1 MLRRI
6 VTAGSKLAFNI
17 LYKARRKSERAC
29 EIVFL
34 SRRTDAPSY
43 DYEQLGLEFER
54 RGWRVTMHLKKVTGA
69 NMISYVF
76 HVLEEIK
83 LLGRCKLAV
92 IDRYDPVVSLL
103 DFECEV
109 ASDAETAAG
118 GGSAGRGG
126 VHHASEPACGAGLDG
141 SQGSRNATMRE
152 LRNVEF
158 PLEPVIL
165 QMWHAFGAFKKFGYQ
180 SIGTPEGHSADFTH
194 SYSIHRNYSW
204 VMCSGAGVREQ
215 FAEAFSCPVDRVVA
229 LDRPEY
235 DELTALAARRSA
247 KRRAEGERPFCVL
260 MAPTLRI
267 NDESAHPFRDLYR
280 ARETFEDRLDVQV
293 TWSFHPLEEGM
304 PAPGNVSD
312 ALLECD
318 CVVTDY
324 SSIVYEAYLL
334 GVPVVF
340 YVPDIDEYRLSPGL
354 NTDPVCTSPGLCAQ
368 TPQELVEMLRA
379 LSINPEA
386 YDSGALASFVGGA
399 FDVDDDRSAGS
410 AASRLADFLVASC
423 R

>member
-6 VTAGSKLAFNI
+6 VTGASKLAFNI
-17 LYKARRKSERAC
+17 LYKVQRKSERAS

-34 SRRTDAPSY
+34 SRRIDAPSY
-43 DYEQLGLEFER
+43 DYEQLGREFER

-69 NMISYVF
+69 NMIPYAF

-103 DFECEV
+103 DFECE
-109 ASDAETAAG
+109 AAG
-118 GGSAGRGG
+118 DGKVAAGRQVAADGG
-126 VHHASEPACGAGLDG
+126 ARKAAAHANGEGAQG
-141 SQGSRNATMRE
+141 SQNALGRE
-152 LRNVEF
+152 VRNVEF
-158 PLEPVIL
+158 PDKPVIL

-180 SIGTPEGHSADFTH
+180 SVDTPEGHSADFTS
-194 SYSIHRNYSW
+194 SYRIHRNYSW
-204 VMCSGAGVREQ
+204 VMCSGTGVREQ
-215 FAEAFSCPVDRVVA
+215 FAEAFSCPVERVVA

-235 DELTALAARRSA
+235 DELAALAARRSA
-247 KRRAEGERPFCVL
+247 LSREGRRFSVL

-267 NDESAHPFRDLYR
+267 NNESQHPFRDLYR
-280 ARETFEDRLDVQV
+280 ARDSFEERVDAQV
-293 TWSFHPLEEGM
+293 KWSFHPLEEGM

-312 ALLECD
+312 DLLECD

-324 SSIVYEAYLL
+324 SSIVYEAHLL

-340 YVPDIDEYRLSPGL
+340 YVPDIDEYRVSPGL
-354 NTDPVCTSPGLCAQ
+354 NTDPVLTSPGLCARA
-368 TPQELVEMLRA
+368 PQELAAMLCQLA
-379 LSINPEA
+379 KDPSA
-386 YDSGALASFVGGA
+386 YDAEALAQFVGKA
-399 FDVDDDRSAGS
+399 FDVDDDRAAGS
-410 AASRLADFLVASC
+410 AASRLADFLIGRC

>member
-6 VTAGSKLAFNI
+6 VTGASKLAFNI
-17 LYKARRKSERAC
+17 LYKVQRKSERAS

-34 SRRTDAPSY
+34 SRRTNAPSY
-43 DYEQLGLEFER
+43 DYEQLGREFER
-54 RGWRVTMHLKKVTGA
+54 RGWRVTMHLKKVTGS
-69 NMISYVF
+69 NMIPYTF

-103 DFECEV
+103 DFECESAGDAEV
-109 ASDAETAAG
+109 ASGTEAA
-118 GGSAGRGG
+118 A
-126 VHHASEPACGAGLDG
+126 HANGEGAHG
-141 SQGSRNATMRE
+141 SQNALGRE
-152 LRNVEF
+152 IRNVEF
-158 PLEPVIL
+158 PSKPVIL

-180 SIGTPEGHSADFTH
+180 SVDTPEGHSADFTS
-194 SYSIHRNYSW
+194 SYRIHRNYSW

-215 FAEAFSCPVDRVVA
+215 FAEAFSCPVERVVA

-235 DELTALAARRSA
+235 DELAALAARRSA
-247 KRRAEGERPFCVL
+247 LSREDRRFNVL

-267 NDESAHPFRDLYR
+267 NDESQHPFRDLYR
-280 ARETFEDRLDVQV
+280 ARENFEERIDAQV
-293 TWSFHPLEEGM
+293 KWSFHPLEEGM

-312 ALLECD
+312 DLLECD

-324 SSIVYEAYLL
+324 SSIAYEAHLL

-340 YVPDIDEYRLSPGL
+340 YVPDIDEYRVSPGL
-354 NTDPVCTSPGLCAQ
+354 NTDPVFTSPELCAR
-368 TPQELVEMLRA
+368 TPQELAALLRQLA
-379 LSINPEA
+379 EDPSA
-386 YDSGALASFVGGA
+386 YDVEALARFVGKA
-399 FDVDDDRSAGS
+399 FDVDDDRAAGS
-410 AASRLADFLVASC
+410 AASRLADFLIGRC

>member
-6 VTAGSKLAFNI
+6 VTGASKLAFNI
-17 LYKARRKSERAC
+17 LYKAQRKRDRAC

-34 SRRTDAPSY
+34 SRRIDAPSY
-43 DYEQLGLEFER
+43 DYEQLGREFER
-54 RGWRVTMHLKKVTGA
+54 RGWHVTMHLKKVTGV
-69 NMISYVF
+69 NMIPYAF
-76 HVLEEIK
+76 HVLKEIK

-103 DFECEV
+103 DFECETFDDSRVV
-109 ASDAETAAG
+109 AGEGDFD
-118 GGSAGRGG
+118 RGG
-126 VHHASEPACGAGLDG
+126 TQCASAHADDAGLDSPQG
-141 SQGSRNATMRE
+141 SQDVQRRE
-152 LRNVEF
+152 MRNVEF

-180 SIGTPEGHSADFTH
+180 SIGTPEGHSADFTR

-215 FAEAFSCPVDRVVA
+215 FAEAFSCPVERVVA

-235 DELTALAARRSA
+235 DELTALAARRSVI
-247 KRRAEGERPFCVL
+247 RRGEGERPFSVL

-280 ARETFEDRLDVQV
+280 TREAFEDCLDAQV
-293 TWSFHPLEEGM
+293 RWSFHPLEEGM
-304 PAPGNVSD
+304 PAPGNVSEH
-312 ALLECD
+312 LLECD

-354 NTDPVCTSPGLCAQ
+354 NTDPVRTSPELCACDSQ
-368 TPQELVEMLRA
+368 ALSELLRA
-379 LSINPEA
+379 LVEA
-386 YDSGALASFVGGA
+386 PGSYDFDALARFVGKA

-410 AASRLADFLVASC
+410 AASRLADFLVGC
-423 R
+423 CD